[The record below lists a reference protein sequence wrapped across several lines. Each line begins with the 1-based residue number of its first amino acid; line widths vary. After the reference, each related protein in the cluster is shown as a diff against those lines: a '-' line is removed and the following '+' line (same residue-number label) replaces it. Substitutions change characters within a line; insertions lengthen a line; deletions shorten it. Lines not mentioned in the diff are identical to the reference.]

1 MNLIKTSSDLELQL
15 LILNELIE
23 TLNVILDKRY
33 RNIV

>member
-15 LILNELIE
+15 KILNELIE
-23 TLNVILDKRY
+23 ILNVILDKRY